1 MDGWYYTLI
10 FVFTTLV
17 VLSVV
22 VKFIFNIISDT
33 PNKLDLVVNE
43 KIIYGIS
50 MAYLITYLIYT

>member
-1 MDGWYYTLI
+1 MDGWYYILI